1 MELSLF
7 PMLHSLCLVCIFF
20 LTGIQTQTGKLF
32 RDCSLG
38 SFDREKQAVSDC
50 MANSLQNETENNQVE
65 TNSNGWSDFAPQLVS
80 KEVIASSECATNG

>member
-1 MELSLF
+1 
-7 PMLHSLCLVCIFF
+7 
-20 LTGIQTQTGKLF
+20 
-32 RDCSLG
+32 
-38 SFDREKQAVSDC
+38 